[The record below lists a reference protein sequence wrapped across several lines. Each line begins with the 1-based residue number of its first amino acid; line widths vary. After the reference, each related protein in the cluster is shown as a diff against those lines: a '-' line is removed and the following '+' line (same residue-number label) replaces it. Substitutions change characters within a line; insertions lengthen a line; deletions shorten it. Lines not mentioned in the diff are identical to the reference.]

1 VNIFTKILVIVNLL
15 LCLVLS
21 QYAWVSHADTVQ
33 WRQRYEWERIARHQD
48 KSQLEDAYNELL
60 AVRETNKNQVSRL
73 EIELAARNATKQAL
87 EAWMTRAALSADD
100 AEKTVNGLIEDTA
113 PFTQISA
120 SYKESVVDS
129 LQSVVGDL
137 TTRKSDLLM
146 QRGERLEAVAIAQD
160 KYAEQAEEYRRVE
173 FQQFL
178 MQEELEHRLDTKA
191 RYRWLRPDIQRELG
205 DNGPVIFA
213 NVQWVVG
220 NSLQLDRGRR
230 NGVELHQKYTISRGG
245 STVAIVDVVEVQ
257 NETCECI
264 VVDLVNGA
272 TMPKA
277 GDEGRTRLFMS
288 RFGR

>member
-1 VNIFTKILVIVNLL
+1 MHIFTKILVIVNLI

-21 QYAWVSHADTVQ
+21 QYAWVAHAGNVQ
-33 WRQRYEWERIARHQD
+33 WRQKYEWERVTRHND
-48 KSQLEDAYNELL
+48 KDRLEGVYNELL
-60 AVRETNKNQVSRL
+60 SVREINKNQISKL
-73 EIELAARNATKQAL
+73 ELELAARNATKQDL
-87 EAWMTRAALSADD
+87 TAWKSSAELSAAD
-100 AEKTVNGLIEDTA
+100 AKARVTELLDVTA
-113 PFTQISA
+113 PFVSISS
-120 SYKESVVDS
+120 SYKADVVDKLQESVGVLAD
-129 LQSVVGDL
+129 
-137 TTRKSDLLM
+137 RKAELM
-146 QRGERLEAVAIAQD
+146 EIRSERLRDVAEVQD
-160 KYAEQAEEYRRVE
+160 NYATQAEEYRRVE
-173 FQQFL
+173 FRQFL

-191 RYRWLRPDIQRELG
+191 RYRWLRPDIQSELG

-220 NSLQLDRGRR
+220 NSLQLDKGRR

-264 VVDLVNGA
+264 MIDIVNA
-272 TMPKA
+272 SKAPKA